1 MPVLKNQRR
10 TEVLEAS
17 LAKMKEARAML
28 IEGGAG
34 MVDEEVKA

>member
-17 LAKMKEARAML
+17 LAKLKEARAML
-28 IEGGAG
+28 IEASSG
-34 MVDEEVKA
+34 MVEEVKT